1 MIWGISRER
10 GWVEP
15 VSVGNQD
22 QPDCAGYLDLG
33 LRRFSLSLGCASG
46 FDKELAQ
53 LCLRLGY
60 AGFLELGLRWWF

>member
-1 MIWGISRER
+1 
-10 GWVEP
+10 
-15 VSVGNQD
+15 VGNQD